1 MTAHWAMTDAK
12 PTVAPATRSA
22 AAERMRRHRE
32 RRRKGLRC
40 LMIQLHE
47 TEVDALIRSGL
58 LNPEMRNNPRVVR
71 KALYAFLDGTLM
83 ATR

>member
-1 MTAHWAMTDAK
+1 MPEMMTD
-12 PTVAPATRSA
+12 PSTRYA

-47 TEVDALIRSGL
+47 TEVDALIRCGL
-58 LNPEMRNNPRVVR
+58 LKSEMRNNPRMVR
-71 KALYAFLDGTLM
+71 KALYAFLYGTLG
-83 ATR
+83 ATP